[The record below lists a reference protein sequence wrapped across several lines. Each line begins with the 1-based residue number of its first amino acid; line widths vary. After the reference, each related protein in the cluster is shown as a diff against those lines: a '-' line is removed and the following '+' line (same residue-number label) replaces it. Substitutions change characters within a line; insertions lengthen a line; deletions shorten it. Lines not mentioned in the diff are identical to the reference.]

1 MAPFGW
7 SQAAP
12 FILGG
17 LGTGLQGAASFT
29 QPEGDNL
36 VGYPSSVTGYDGPP
50 AYSGLVGTSL
60 MGDAIQ
66 LEEDLIGMNLGRIAR
81 PLSLAGTAI
90 DPAPIYRGPNMPVEI
105 GSRSI
110 DPAWLQP
117 ALLSRPGLN
126 FRQEGLPEA
135 QASQDAAQSAMKSLF
150 GDTSP
155 QTSSIP
161 GPQTFPQTVSE
172 IDNYFQQYSQ
182 QSEPKTRSGQCD
194 PSTVATVNTCAHQ
207 IQNVPAHKYWKEKSP
222 RQFSINTNTGA
233 CVEECY
239 EFDSPQGQ
247 SSSPMTG
254 GDDGSGDKDWE
265 AWARDT
271 IGGFL
276 DNSMLDERSGTGPG
290 AGTGPQTGAGSDPIP
305 TGQGY
310 STQGR
315 LDNVSPYLYG
325 QELLKTENVYDRIKA
340 VDQDIHPQHDPETS
354 LLIDALQAIGV
365 ATDPVIRAGARANRE
380 DPRVDDKGFLT
391 SGVLPNVLGGRP
403 NVEGIL
409 PAEPIG
415 EEIVPEHQQQF
426 LSEEKPQDE
435 GYDPLADSG
444 VREKGVGH
452 DAGIMG
458 AVPDS
463 DLEARIAALE
473 AQLAAQAEA
482 QLAAQAEA
490 QLAAQAEPQ
499 IAAQAE
505 PQVEVQ
511 RKAPPTPKPAPKP
524 APKPKKPACNA
535 QTVATVNT
543 CAGSPTARRLGWKSY
558 PTPKYGPNRNGE
570 CVEHCIHP
578 K

>member
-36 VGYPSSVTGYDGPP
+36 VGFPSSVTGYDGPP
-50 AYSGLVGTSL
+50 AYSGLVGSSL

-66 LEEDLIGMNLGRIAR
+66 LEEDLIGMNLGRVAR

-90 DPAPIYRGPNMPVEI
+90 DPTPIYRGPNMPVEI

-135 QASQDAAQSAMKSLF
+135 KASQAAAQSAMKSLF

-172 IDNYFQQYSQ
+172 IDNYFQQYSP

-207 IQNVPAHKYWKEKSP
+207 IQNVPAHKHWKEKSP

-239 EFDSPQGQ
+239 EFDSPRDHSR
-247 SSSPMTG
+247 SSMKEPDEPET
-254 GDDGSGDKDWE
+254 DSGDENWE

-276 DNSMLDERSGTGPG
+276 DNSMFDDGSGTGPG
-290 AGTGPQTGAGSDPIP
+290 AATGPQTGAGSDPIP
-305 TGQGY
+305 TGMGY

-315 LDNVSPYLYG
+315 LDNVSPYLHG
-325 QELLKTENVYDRIKA
+325 QELLKTENVYDRIEA
-340 VDQDIHPQHDPETS
+340 VDQQNPPMHDPETS
-354 LLIDALQAIGV
+354 MMIDALKALGV
-365 ATDPVIRAGARANRE
+365 ATDPAVSAGSRANRT

-409 PAEPIG
+409 PAAPMG

-435 GYDPLADSG
+435 GYDPLAAPG

-473 AQLAAQAEA
+473 AQLAAQAE
-482 QLAAQAEA
+482 
-490 QLAAQAEPQ
+490 
-499 IAAQAE
+499 

-524 APKPKKPACNA
+524 KPKPKPKKPACNA

-558 PTPKYGPNRNGE
+558 PTPVYGPNKNGE